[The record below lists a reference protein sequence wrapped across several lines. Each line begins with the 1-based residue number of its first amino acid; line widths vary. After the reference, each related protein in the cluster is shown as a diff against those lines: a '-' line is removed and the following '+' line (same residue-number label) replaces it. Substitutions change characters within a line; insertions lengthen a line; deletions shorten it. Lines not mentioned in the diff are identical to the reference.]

1 MEDAMERQFNE
12 TTDGLIE
19 VAFETLIAL
28 ATAAAICV
36 GLVSL
41 AAQLD
46 AARTA
51 RAAAA
56 APAHHAAAMAPSAGA
71 RLAAAPASQ
80 LN

>member
-1 MEDAMERQFNE
+1 MERQFSE

-41 AAQLD
+41 AVHLD
-46 AARTA
+46 AALTA
-51 RAAAA
+51 RAAAE

-71 RLAAAPASQ
+71 GLAAAPASQ